1 VPVLRNLVVDL
12 NQQFDGEP
20 PGRVEIDAVD
30 ERALAWI
37 DDVFGGSW
45 SSEAFAGTTL
55 VARRDGAPVGFVTF
69 DAAGLRFA
77 WLEGVAREPGVGIF
91 GPFGVAPEAR
101 GAGIGR
107 ALFARALSGL
117 RERGYRRA
125 IIPAVGEE
133 RLERHYAERAGA
145 RVAER
150 FELPSLYRGDRRVL
164 VMASGNGSNF
174 QAVFD
179 ASRAGTLPVEI
190 VALLVGDPQAYAI
203 ERARAVRMDAVE
215 IVAWDRRNESRAAY
229 DQRLLQAARAAR
241 PDLVMLLGWMHLL
254 APEFVGAFPEIVNLH
269 PAFLP
274 LDPTRDE
281 VVMPDGATIPAF
293 RGAHAVR
300 DALAASSEWVGA
312 TLHRVTAA
320 TDRGA
325 VVARRPLRV
334 EPGEDE
340 AHLTERVH
348 AVERGVVAAGITR
361 WLYER

>member
-1 VPVLRNLVVDL
+1 VFRNLVVDL
-12 NQQFDGEP
+12 NKQLDGEP
-20 PGRVEIDAVD
+20 PAGVEIDAGD

-55 VARRDGAPVGFVTF
+55 VARRNGAPVGFATF
-69 DAAGLRFA
+69 DPRGLRFA
-77 WLEGVAREPGVGIF
+77 WLNGISREPDVGVF

-107 ALFARALSGL
+107 ALLVRALSGL
-117 RERGYRRA
+117 RARGYVRA
-125 IIPAVGEE
+125 VIPAVGDA
-133 RLERHYAERAGA
+133 RLERYYVEMAGA
-145 RVAER
+145 RVAEE
-150 FELPSLYRGDRRVL
+150 FEPSQLYRAGRRVL

-174 QAVFD
+174 QAVLD
-179 ASRAGTLPVEI
+179 ASRAGTLPVEV
-190 VALLVGDPQAYAI
+190 VALLVSDPKAYAI
-203 ERARAVRMDAVE
+203 ERARAAAMDAVG
-215 IVAWDRRNESRAAY
+215 IVAWDRRTESRATY
-229 DQRLLQAARAAR
+229 DQRLLHAAQASQ

-254 APEFVGAFPEIVNLH
+254 APEFVASFPEIVNLH

-274 LDPTRDE
+274 LDSTRDD
-281 VVMPDGATIPAF
+281 VVMPDGASIPAY

-325 VVARRPLRV
+325 VVARKPLRV
-334 EPGEDE
+334 EPGEEE
-340 AHLTERVH
+340 AHLMERVH
-348 AVERGVVAAGITR
+348 ALERGVVASGIAR
-361 WLYER
+361 WLYERE